1 METVHGFF
9 YLCLGGIGSNQIQ
22 SHKRTDGV
30 TEIIFRKTLAP
41 TSDAHDN
48 EIYEDKATSIVWAI
62 GRLAQK
68 SKREKEPSYHHTYTR
83 RHTAIDFGRKETK
96 NECLP
101 FVQRK
106 AGRLCTVIEESD
118 VVANFFFIMQI
129 FPTYPIISYFN
140 TLMYLNYLSIHLF
153 VFRHDVRQFDEQK
166 ELPRRY
172 YSAWKYLGSIQAL

>member
-1 METVHGFF
+1 MTTVPHASF
-9 YLCLGGIGSNQIQ
+9 YDLGGVGSNQIQ

-68 SKREKEPSYHHTYTR
+68 NKREKEPSYHHTYTR
-83 RHTAIDFGRKETK
+83 RHTTIDFGRKENK

-106 AGRLCTVIEESD
+106 AGKKCTHIEG
-118 VVANFFFIMQI
+118 F
-129 FPTYPIISYFN
+129 
-140 TLMYLNYLSIHLF
+140 
-153 VFRHDVRQFDEQK
+153 
-166 ELPRRY
+166 
-172 YSAWKYLGSIQAL
+172 